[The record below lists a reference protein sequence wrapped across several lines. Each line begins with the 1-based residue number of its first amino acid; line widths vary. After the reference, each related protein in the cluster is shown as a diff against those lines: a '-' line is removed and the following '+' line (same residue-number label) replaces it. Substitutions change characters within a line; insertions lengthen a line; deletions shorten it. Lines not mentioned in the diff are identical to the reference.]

1 MGPLEALRLSGFP
14 SVAAERDE
22 ASTEK
27 ACDLADVAASACPAP
42 FLVPFTYAL
51 LFAAPW
57 NGGDERAM
65 ASVLG
70 ALLPRPR
77 AGAPAAAPA

>member
-14 SVAAERDE
+14 CVAAERDD
-22 ASTEK
+22 STTERS
-27 ACDLADVAASACPAP
+27 CDLADVAASACPAP

-70 ALLPRPR
+70 ALLPG
-77 AGAPAAAPA
+77 ATAPA

>member
-22 ASTEK
+22 ASTER

-42 FLVPFTYAL
+42 FHVPLIYAL

-70 ALLPRPR
+70 ALPPRPR
-77 AGAPAAAPA
+77 AGAPAAPA